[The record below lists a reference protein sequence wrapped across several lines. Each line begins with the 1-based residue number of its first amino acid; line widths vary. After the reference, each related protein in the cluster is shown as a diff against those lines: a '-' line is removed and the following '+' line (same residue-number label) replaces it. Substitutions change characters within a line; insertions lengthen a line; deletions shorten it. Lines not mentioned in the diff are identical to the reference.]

1 MTINVWEGKTTD
13 DYKCVGRSKSVDL
26 MDEED
31 YRDCS
36 GNPGTSGILFK
47 ISSYSM
53 IFIIFT
59 AKKCDESLGFPDPTH
74 GVMRAYIKNVW
85 GLKYLNSLSFD

>member
-1 MTINVWEGKTTD
+1 M
-13 DYKCVGRSKSVDL
+13 DL

-53 IFIIFT
+53 ILVVAT
-59 AKKCDESLGFPDPTH
+59 AKNMQQILILEPFLQL
-74 GVMRAYIKNVW
+74 NVTNA
-85 GLKYLNSLSFD
+85 K

>member
-1 MTINVWEGKTTD
+1 M
-13 DYKCVGRSKSVDL
+13 DL

-47 ISSYSM
+47 TSSYSM
-53 IFIIFT
+53 ILVIFT
-59 AKKCDESLGFPDPTH
+59 AKNAVIFILEPFYT
-74 GVMRAYIKNVW
+74 
-85 GLKYLNSLSFD
+85 